1 MKSVH
6 SLTST
11 DGRSRY
17 RARGGGRV
25 WCGAD
30 TLLYRE
36 IQEGYWWEQQTVLLL
51 YLLIYL
57 LTYLLAYLL
66 YPWNRVLLEKLT
78 GFQLFKKFPAFY
90 ETGRFITAFTSACH
104 LSLSWAS
111 SIQSIH
117 PPSHF
122 LKIHINIIPHLRL
135 ILPSGLFPSGFPT
148 KTLYTPPIRAT
159 WPAHLILLDLF
170 TLTILGEQYGSFQ
183 LHKNWVRQYI
193 NTFASVRDVY
203 SKIIHYSGHVKW
215 TSYSAK
221 NRKNKKFPNKNVHLT
236 FL

>member
-57 LTYLLAYLL
+57 LTYLLTYLLAYLL
-66 YPWNRVLLEKLT
+66 TPWNRVLLEKLT
-78 GFQLFKKFPAFY
+78 GFQLVKKFPAFY
-90 ETGRFITAFTSACH
+90 GTQRFFTAFTSARH
-104 LSLSWAS
+104 LPLSCAS
-111 SIQSIH
+111 SIQS
-117 PPSHF
+117 
-122 LKIHINIIPHLRL
+122 
-135 ILPSGLFPSGFPT
+135 
-148 KTLYTPPIRAT
+148 TPPHPT
-159 WPAHLILLDLF
+159 
-170 TLTILGEQYGSFQ
+170 Y
-183 LHKNWVRQYI
+183 
-193 NTFASVRDVY
+193 
-203 SKIIHYSGHVKW
+203 
-215 TSYSAK
+215 
-221 NRKNKKFPNKNVHLT
+221 
-236 FL
+236 